1 MFVSGYID
9 MMMKFKELELSK
21 QPGGVKKVLKS
32 RHLRKTVLYI
42 VIGAVAGVAVFYLT
56 EGRHMNEIT
65 SGDIINSLLLGGFFG
80 FFITNSP
87 CARGRC

>member
-1 MFVSGYID
+1 ME
-9 MMMKFKELELSK
+9 FKELELSN
-21 QPGGVKKVLKS
+21 QPRGLKKFLKS
-32 RHLRKTVLYI
+32 RHTRKTILYI
-42 VIGAVAGVAVFYLT
+42 VLGAVAGAALFYLT

-65 SGDIINSLLLGGFFG
+65 SGDLVNSMLLGGFFG

>member
-1 MFVSGYID
+1 ME
-9 MMMKFKELELSK
+9 FKELELSN
-21 QPGGVKKVLKS
+21 QPRGFKKVLKS
-32 RHLRKTVLYI
+32 KHLRKTVLYI
-42 VIGAVAGVAVFYLT
+42 ILGAVAGVTIFYLT

-65 SGDIINSLLLGGFFG
+65 SGDIINSVLLGGFFG